1 MSSGARTT
9 VLDGWEYIAHVVVS
23 NRSGILAISPV
34 ESLLAGTA
42 ARRGVVVL
50 QIGVERDS

>member
-9 VLDGWEYIAHVVVS
+9 VIDGWEYMTHVVVS

-42 ARRGVVVL
+42 ARRDVVVL
-50 QIGVERDS
+50 QSGVERDS